1 MRSLKKECR
10 QDQRGADLQA
20 DVASYGGEVDMNSE
34 PREKHGKATRS
45 GEMIVYQSEDGRIK
59 LDVRLEHET
68 LWMTQGDMARLFQ
81 CSTDNISLHL
91 KNIYDEGELDPR
103 ATVEEFSVVRQEGKR
118 QVRRKLAC
126 YNLDAVIS
134 VGYRVKSAIATRFRI
149 WATER
154 IKEYIVKGFTMDDDR
169 LKQTGGGGYFDELL
183 ARIRDIRSSEKVF
196 WRKVLDIYATSIDYD
211 PKSDTSREFFKIIQ
225 NKMHWAAHGQTAA
238 EVIYGR
244 VDATQSNLGMTN
256 WVGSRISK
264 DETEIA
270 KNYLTAEGLDL
281 LNRIVTLYLD
291 FAELQA
297 VQHITMTMRDWVDK
311 LDDFLKLSGREL
323 LNHAGVVSH
332 DAALARAHNE
342 SEKYR

>member
-1 MRSLKKECR
+1 MRSVKKECR

-34 PREKHGKATRS
+34 PREKHGKATPS
-45 GEMIVYQSEDGRIK
+45 GEMVVYQSEDGRIK

-118 QVRRKLAC
+118 RVRRKLAC

-225 NKMHWAAHGQTAA
+225 NKMHWAAHG
-238 EVIYGR
+238 
-244 VDATQSNLGMTN
+244 
-256 WVGSRISK
+256 
-264 DETEIA
+264 
-270 KNYLTAEGLDL
+270 
-281 LNRIVTLYLD
+281 
-291 FAELQA
+291 
-297 VQHITMTMRDWVDK
+297 
-311 LDDFLKLSGREL
+311 
-323 LNHAGVVSH
+323 
-332 DAALARAHNE
+332 
-342 SEKYR
+342 